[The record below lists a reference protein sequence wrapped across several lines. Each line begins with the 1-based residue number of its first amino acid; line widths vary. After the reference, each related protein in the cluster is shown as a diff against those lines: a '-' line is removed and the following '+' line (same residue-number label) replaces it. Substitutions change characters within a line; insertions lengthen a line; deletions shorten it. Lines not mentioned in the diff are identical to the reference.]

1 MKVYNKIRG
10 TMETVPNIEVN
21 IDTVYIRSNITQ
33 INEDNFKGWEYDE
46 TQYDIREYIELT
58 SDQTQNLG
66 QQLAQEKLLNMQKDS
81 VINELGQQITDLK
94 LQVIKLQGGTK

>member
-1 MKVYNKIRG
+1 MKAYNKIRG

-21 IDTVYIRSNITQ
+21 IDTVYVRSNIVA

-66 QQLAQEKLLNMQKDS
+66 QQLAQEKLLNIQKDS